1 MTKKNP
7 PATTRKAAKSGAKPG
22 RVVKTSSEPLYRQV
36 VQSLRNDISR
46 GVFPIGSQLP
56 PEDELASRFSV
67 SRQTVREALRL
78 LRSDGLV
85 SSRQGSGTTVMPPS
99 TNALFNVHRVTSVD
113 ELIAYSAESLYGIDL
128 MNFVDGEYIKEAT
141 GLQIPAD
148 QRWLRLQGYR
158 HAPVGHEEPPVCWT
172 EVLVAPEYVG
182 IQRLVRNH
190 RGPIWRLIEDM
201 HGEHLVEIE
210 QRLRVRTVPAELAE
224 GLKIDKGS
232 SLMDVQRI
240 YHNSA
245 GKIVEISNN
254 LYPSQSFVFQMKLR
268 RT

>member
-7 PATTRKAAKSGAKPG
+7 STAPRKPAGNGGRPK

-36 VQSLRNDISR
+36 VQSLRNDIGR

-78 LRSDGLV
+78 LRNDGLV

-99 TNALFNVHRVTSVD
+99 TNATFDVHRVTSVD
-113 ELIAYSAESLYGIDL
+113 ELIAYSAESLYEIDQ
-128 MNFVDGEYIKEAT
+128 MDFVESESIREKT
-141 GLQIPAD
+141 GLQLPAG

-158 HAPVGHEEPPVCWT
+158 HAPDHGAPPFCWT
-172 EVLVAPEYVG
+172 EVLVAPEYAG

-190 RGPIWRLIEDM
+190 RGPIWRLIEDL

-210 QRLRVRTVPAELAE
+210 QRLRIQTVPAELAQ
-224 GLKIDKGS
+224 GLKMDEGS
-232 SLMDVQRI
+232 PVMDVQRI

-254 LYPSQSFVFQMKLR
+254 LYPSQNFVFQMKLR

>member
-1 MTKKNP
+1 MTKKNSS
-7 PATTRKAAKSGAKPG
+7 ATAGKAARTVGKPG
-22 RVVKTSSEPLYRQV
+22 RAVKTSSEPLYRQV

-78 LRSDGLV
+78 LRNDGLV

-113 ELIAYSAESLYGIDL
+113 ELIAYSAESLYEIDL
-128 MNFVDGEYIKEAT
+128 MNFVDSEYISEAT
-141 GLQIPAD
+141 GQQIPAE

-158 HAPVGHEEPPVCWT
+158 HAPPGRGEHPICWT

-201 HGEHLVEIE
+201 HGEHMVEIE
-210 QRLRVRTVPAELAE
+210 QRLRIRTVPAELAAE
-224 GLKIDKGS
+224 LKMDKGS
-232 SLMDVQRI
+232 PLMDVQRI
-240 YHNSA
+240 YRNSV

-268 RT
+268 RS